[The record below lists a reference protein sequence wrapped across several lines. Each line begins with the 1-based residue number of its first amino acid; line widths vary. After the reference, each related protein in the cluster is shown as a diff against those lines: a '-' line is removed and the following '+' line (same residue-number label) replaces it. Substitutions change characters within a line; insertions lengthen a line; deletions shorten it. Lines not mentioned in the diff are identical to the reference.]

1 MSIIQ
6 AIVLGVIEGVTEF
19 LPVSSTGH
27 LTIAERAMGFQ
38 IDDADITAFTAI
50 IQVGAIAA
58 AVIYFWDDLIGI
70 LRALLRGVNH
80 PQARA
85 TRDFRFG
92 LAVAVGSVPIG
103 IVGFVFRHQIEDNL
117 RNLWVVGTALILWSI
132 VMYAADIT
140 ATQRRSERDFRV
152 PDGLAIGLVQCVAL
166 IPGVSR
172 SGATIAAGLF
182 RGLDRVTVT
191 RISFFLAIPALT
203 AAGALETVTKASDI
217 ATGVGWAPTLVALLV
232 SFFVAYAT
240 IAWLLRYVAGHNFS
254 LFILYRVL
262 LGIVILAVVAGGASP
277 T

>member
-27 LTIAERAMGFQ
+27 LTVAERAMGFQ
-38 IDDADITAFTAI
+38 INDADITAFTAI

-58 AVIYFWDDLIGI
+58 AVIYFWDDLMGI
-70 LRALLRGVNH
+70 LRALLRGISQ
-80 PQARA
+80 PATRT

-92 LAVAVGSVPIG
+92 LAVAVGSIPIG
-103 IVGFVFRHQIEDNL
+103 IVGFVFRDQIESDL
-117 RNLWVVGTALILWSI
+117 RNLWVVGIALIVWSL
-132 VMYAADIT
+132 VMYAADMS
-140 ATQRRSERDFRV
+140 ATQARSEEDFRLR
-152 PDGLAIGLVQCVAL
+152 DGVAIGLVQCVAL

-191 RISFFLAIPALT
+191 RMSFFLAIPALT
-203 AAGALETVTKASDI
+203 AAGLLETVTKASDI
-217 ATGVGWAPTLVALLV
+217 ANGVGWGPTLVALVV

-254 LFILYRVL
+254 VFILYRVL
-262 LGIVILAVVAGGASP
+262 LGVVILVIVAGGANP